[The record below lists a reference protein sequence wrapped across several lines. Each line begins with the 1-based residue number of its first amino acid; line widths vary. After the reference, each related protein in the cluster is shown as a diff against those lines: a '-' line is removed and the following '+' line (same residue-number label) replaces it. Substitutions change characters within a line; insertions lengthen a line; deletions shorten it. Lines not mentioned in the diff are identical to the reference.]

1 MSSVEQS
8 KHFLQAPEEERTI
21 PVAKVKSWLDSVG
34 ASPSETG
41 FEDCNRFKRDNKGR
55 LTQNRQ

>member
-21 PVAKVKSWLDSVG
+21 SVAKVKSWLDGVG
-34 ASPSETG
+34 RVRVKPAS
-41 FEDCNRFKRDNKGR
+41 RIVMHFKRDNKGR